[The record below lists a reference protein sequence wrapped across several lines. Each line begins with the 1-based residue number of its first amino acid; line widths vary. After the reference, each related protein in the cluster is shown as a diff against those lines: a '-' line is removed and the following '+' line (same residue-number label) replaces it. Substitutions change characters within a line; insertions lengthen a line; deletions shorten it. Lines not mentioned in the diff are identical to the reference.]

1 MRPIPRSLLI
11 HSAKLYEA
19 RENSWQE
26 QELVELA
33 ELTHIRVE
41 PASKMI
47 ITSDNRSVTLSATLF
62 YDCRNSAR
70 VVEFK
75 PGYIVEFGGKR
86 YRVETVE
93 VFYDRQKLHHLD
105 NLSAGARGLQLVR
118 SGRPGR
124 ACQQLEYPQRYTAR
138 KARLVYSLR

>member
-1 MRPIPRSLLI
+1 MRPIPRSLLM

-33 ELTHIRVE
+33 ELTRIRVE

-70 VVEFK
+70 GVEFK

-93 VFYDRQKLHHLD
+93 VFYDRQKLHHLEV
-105 NLSAGARGLQLVR
+105 GLCL
-118 SGRPGR
+118 
-124 ACQQLEYPQRYTAR
+124 
-138 KARLVYSLR
+138 

>member
-11 HSAKLYEA
+11 HSAVLYEE

-26 QELVELA
+26 RELVELA
-33 ELTHIRVE
+33 KLTHIRVE

-62 YDCRNSAR
+62 YDCRNSAPE
-70 VVEFK
+70 VEFK
-75 PGYIVEFGGKR
+75 PGYIVESGGRK

-93 VFYDRQKLHHLD
+93 VLYDRQKLHHLEV
-105 NLSAGARGLQLVR
+105 GLCL
-118 SGRPGR
+118 
-124 ACQQLEYPQRYTAR
+124 
-138 KARLVYSLR
+138 

>member
-1 MRPIPRSLLI
+1 MKPIPRSLLI
-11 HSAKLYEA
+11 HSATLYDV

-33 ELTHIRVE
+33 KLTHIRVE

-62 YDCRNSAR
+62 YDCRNSLPG
-70 VVEFK
+70 VEFK
-75 PGYIVEFGGKR
+75 PGYLVEYDGKR

-93 VFYDRQKLHHLD
+93 VFYDRQKLHHLEV
-105 NLSAGARGLQLVR
+105 GLCL
-118 SGRPGR
+118 
-124 ACQQLEYPQRYTAR
+124 
-138 KARLVYSLR
+138 

>member
-11 HSAKLYEA
+11 HSAVLYEA

-26 QELVELA
+26 QELVEMA
-33 ELTHIRVE
+33 KLTHIRVE

-62 YDCRNSAR
+62 YDCRNSAPE
-70 VVEFK
+70 VEFK
-75 PGYIVEFGGKR
+75 PGYIVEFGGRK

-93 VFYDRQKLHHLD
+93 VLYDRQKLHHLEV
-105 NLSAGARGLQLVR
+105 GLCL
-118 SGRPGR
+118 
-124 ACQQLEYPQRYTAR
+124 
-138 KARLVYSLR
+138 

>member
-11 HSAKLYEA
+11 HSAVLYEA

-33 ELTHIRVE
+33 KLTHIRVE
-41 PASKMI
+41 PASKMM

-62 YDCRNSAR
+62 YDCRNSAPE
-70 VVEFK
+70 VEFK
-75 PGYIVEFGGKR
+75 PGYIVEFGGRK

-93 VFYDRQKLHHLD
+93 VLYDRQKLHHLEV
-105 NLSAGARGLQLVR
+105 GLCL
-118 SGRPGR
+118 
-124 ACQQLEYPQRYTAR
+124 
-138 KARLVYSLR
+138 